1 MNYRYLRELKD
12 FTTCQKV
19 LDAACLGS
27 QSAMDT
33 IIENLVYFNNKY
45 LLFND
50 QHSHDQ
56 EQTIKLFLKEYE
68 HGYDEYSS
76 GVDPHPQLIYMHAI
90 SSSSKFYDP
99 KKLKEFF
106 SRYILRM
113 YVPIQNFASIGPY
126 GNYSPLFNN
135 LNLNYLDKLRYV
147 QGLIPFI
154 FKTELNK
161 YVQKIYFH
169 HDDREKNHIYTFEE
183 SRTFS
188 AKLREYLMDM
198 IGVIHFN
205 SKLKYSFIS
214 SLDNT
219 YRIFI
224 QLINCKVINK
234 QFTFDAFDTFYYDY
248 RKINIKTTE
257 DEYEKEDTRHYIQG
271 LKKLYL
277 RIIILKEIMRY
288 NNGDDLTHF
297 GKHFVASS
305 LAIVSVLKEFF
316 NYNEITP
323 LILENKKISQIF
335 KDNKIENSNNFP
347 SNFKSF
353 LFNFIKLSLD
363 DYSSITKQYPELDIY
378 LRSYLKPVLVDGHN
392 LFLDYDEIDKI
403 CNN

>member
-1 MNYRYLRELKD
+1 MNDRYLRELKD

-27 QSAMDT
+27 QSAMDA

-45 LLFND
+45 LTFKD
-50 QHSHDQ
+50 QVSHNQ

-68 HGYDEYSS
+68 HGYDVYGS
-76 GVDPHPQLIYMHAI
+76 GLA
-90 SSSSKFYDP
+90 
-99 KKLKEFF
+99 
-106 SRYILRM
+106 
-113 YVPIQNFASIGPY
+113 
-126 GNYSPLFNN
+126 
-135 LNLNYLDKLRYV
+135 LNYLDKATYV
-147 QGLIPFI
+147 RSLIPFI

-169 HDDREKNHIYTFEE
+169 HDDKEKNQIYTFKY
-183 SRTFS
+183 SKTFS
-188 AKLREYLMDM
+188 AKLREYLMEM
-198 IGVIHFN
+198 IVGNVNHGYE
-205 SKLKYSFIS
+205 KYSFIS

-219 YRIFI
+219 YRIFM

-248 RKINIKTTE
+248 KKINIKTIE
-257 DEYEKEDTRHYIQG
+257 DEYEKEDTGHDIQS

-277 RIIILKEIMRY
+277 RIMILKEIMNSNY
-288 NNGDDLTHF
+288 EDDLTHF

-316 NYNEITP
+316 YYNEITP

-335 KDNKIENSNNFP
+335 KDNKIENYYNFP

-392 LFLDYDEIDKI
+392 VFLDYDEIDKI
-403 CNN
+403 CDN